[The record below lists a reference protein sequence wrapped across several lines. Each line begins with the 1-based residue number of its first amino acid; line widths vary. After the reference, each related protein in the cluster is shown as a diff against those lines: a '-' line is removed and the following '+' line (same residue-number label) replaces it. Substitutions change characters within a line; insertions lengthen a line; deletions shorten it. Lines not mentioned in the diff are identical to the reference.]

1 MGAPSPGDTGQAA
14 EPPLTAYQRFWKRP
28 DVIGTIVLVGAAIQ
42 IALLLVPSREP
53 PPEIVQRLKVA
64 DDTYLLG
71 FHRKGGGY
79 NTVMRNGLRIFDSR
93 QQGAGLCLRL
103 FATPQGGVEAECY
116 DDKMGTTR
124 RYAVTHPATE

>member
-1 MGAPSPGDTGQAA
+1 MVAPSSGDAGQAP

-28 DVIGTIVLVGAAIQ
+28 DVIGTIVLVGAAIH
-42 IALLLVPSREP
+42 IALMLVPGPEP
-53 PPEIVQRLKVA
+53 RPEVVQRLKVA

-116 DDKMGTTR
+116 DGDKRTTR
-124 RYAVTHPATE
+124 RFAVTHPAPE